1 MAEGAI
7 TVSPRVLLTTTLSAR
22 MSAVPLT
29 SGISKSLVRINPQIN
44 TLVRSLTT
52 GHRLVVVPRTVAL
65 LRKTLMLCIPSTGNF
80 NAVPSLQCVD
90 LKVSSFNDVLR
101 SVRRFNVGYGHVAE
115 DYSKPVGIASE
126 RRLSS
131 ISRARAMP
139 ASVNPPRFSKL

>member
-1 MAEGAI
+1 
-7 TVSPRVLLTTTLSAR
+7 
-22 MSAVPLT
+22 
-29 SGISKSLVRINPQIN
+29 
-44 TLVRSLTT
+44 
-52 GHRLVVVPRTVAL
+52 
-65 LRKTLMLCIPSTGNF
+65 MLCIPSTGNF
-80 NAVPSLQCVD
+80 NAVPSLQCAD